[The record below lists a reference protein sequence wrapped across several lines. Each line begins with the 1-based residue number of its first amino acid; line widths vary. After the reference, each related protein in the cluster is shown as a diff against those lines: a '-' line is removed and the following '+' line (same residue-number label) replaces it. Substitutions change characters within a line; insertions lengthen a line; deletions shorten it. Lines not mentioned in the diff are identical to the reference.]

1 MTIVKGVLKPVRGK
15 VLMIKVA
22 VEAHKLDIVSKG
34 VDKHSAHDRLFNGK
48 QLHTLAYPDGS
59 EVLTLPGKVDEIFQL
74 DKYKEDLGKPYN
86 RITLYLVARSQMELL
101 RHEGSSVSS
110 GSESLPDS
118 PERELNAPQQSKND
132 SIQISVETDSAR
144 GFEKAV
150 SSETKLGVQQTSAS
164 DNASVLRPREFHHL
178 KEMFP
183 TKSFQELQSA
193 LQTCQS
199 IEDAVSCLISDNG
212 PSGSGSIH
220 DTYASLLCQDTIEE
234 DVDDDIII
242 LPDPGEL
249 SDQDSSTYSLNE
261 TLQQKVTAW
270 RAKELNSN
278 EYL

>member
-1 MTIVKGVLKPVRGK
+1 MPADLK
-15 VLMIKVA
+15 
-22 VEAHKLDIVSKG
+22 KLFRVTK
-34 VDKHSAHDRLFNGK
+34 
-48 QLHTLAYPDGS
+48 
-59 EVLTLPGKVDEIFQL
+59 PG
-74 DKYKEDLGKPYN
+74 G
-86 RITLYLVARSQMELL
+86 
-101 RHEGSSVSS
+101 
-110 GSESLPDS
+110 
-118 PERELNAPQQSKND
+118 
-132 SIQISVETDSAR
+132 
-144 GFEKAV
+144 
-150 SSETKLGVQQTSAS
+150 QQTSAS
-164 DNASVLRPREFHHL
+164 DNVSVLRPREFHYL

-261 TLQQKVTAW
+261 TLQQKVTTW

>member
-1 MTIVKGVLKPVRGK
+1 M
-15 VLMIKVA
+15 
-22 VEAHKLDIVSKG
+22 
-34 VDKHSAHDRLFNGK
+34 
-48 QLHTLAYPDGS
+48 
-59 EVLTLPGKVDEIFQL
+59 
-74 DKYKEDLGKPYN
+74 
-86 RITLYLVARSQMELL
+86 
-101 RHEGSSVSS
+101 
-110 GSESLPDS
+110 
-118 PERELNAPQQSKND
+118 
-132 SIQISVETDSAR
+132 
-144 GFEKAV
+144 
-150 SSETKLGVQQTSAS
+150 QQTSAS

-183 TKSFQELQSA
+183 TKSFQELQST

-278 EYL
+278 EYLRLNVRRQHVWKDTLFKLERTEPNELKNSLKVQFIGEPAVDQGGPSREFFTIINQHAQLSLMSEEMFRHIVSALQRNEFYYFGCITALGLMQGSSGPKCFSKSVVDYIFLVEKLKMFVRRLTK